1 LAKHQI
7 NTKEIKT
14 MATITYPANL
24 SIDYP
29 NKLDRLTTF
38 FRLLWAIPALILI
51 SIFTGPVSGEFGHQ
65 SAHNSMNW
73 GGDIATGLVVG
84 TALMILFRQRYP
96 RWWFDFALEL
106 TRFSARVGTYLFLLS
121 DKYPST
127 EDKQSVHL
135 DVSYPNA
142 QKDLNR
148 WLPLVKWLLAI
159 PHYIVLAVLVL
170 GAIGATII
178 AWFAI
183 LFTGQY
189 PRSLFDYV
197 VGVGRWA
204 LRVNAYA
211 FLLTTDE
218 YPPFSLK

>member
-1 LAKHQI
+1 
-7 NTKEIKT
+7 
-14 MATITYPANL
+14 MATKASSYPASL

-38 FRLLWAIPALILI
+38 FRLLWAIPVLILI
-51 SIFTGPVSGEFGHQ
+51 SILTAPGSGEFKHS
-65 SAHNSMNW
+65 SAHNATMNW
-73 GGDIATGLVVG
+73 GGDIASGLIVA

-106 TRFSARVGTYLFLLS
+106 NRFSARVGAYLFLLT

-135 DVSYPNA
+135 QVNYPNA

-148 WLPLVKWLLAI
+148 WLPLIKWFLAI

-183 LFTGQY
+183 LFTGRY

-211 FLLTTDE
+211 FLLTTDA